1 MASTSRKP
9 DPFTLV
15 LSRYLCPV
23 SLCFRAA
30 MRAWGHS
37 FRGNGDISLLFMVA
51 AVAAMAAVIVRRF
64 SDPFS
69 SYAFGC
75 AVGLY
80 TAVDVALII
89 YHPTPPG
96 PSTSLYIVLV
106 FLLSPAPLVLDALF
120 MANASRLRAEAA
132 ERVASRP

>member
-1 MASTSRKP
+1 
-9 DPFTLV
+9 
-15 LSRYLCPV
+15 
-23 SLCFRAA
+23 

-37 FRGNGDISLLFMVA
+37 FRGDGDIAHLFMVA
-51 AVAAMAAVIVRRF
+51 AVAAMAVVIVRRF

-69 SYAFGC
+69 RYAFGC

-96 PSTSLYIVLV
+96 PSTSLYIAFV